1 METVKVDIQKL
12 QLLNDR
18 IAQTLEALNLLRM
31 SVHGIQ
37 HTQAIS
43 PWGYGVGALPYSV
56 QPGFS
61 ASPYVPYPT
70 TSFGYP
76 QYASPFASSFVPGI
90 QHTQTQT
97 PQWGY
102 PQAQQW
108 GYPQTQWGAQTQLG
122 YPQTQVGYPQTQVGF
137 PQTQLATPFTSF
149 VPGIQHT
156 PSTQPNWTAQTGW
169 NTPTGWTT
177 PWQSQLSNGISHSA
191 WEPTWQVR
199 PWTWP
204 QVW

>member
-43 PWGYGVGALPYSV
+43 PWGYGVGTLPYQV
-56 QPGFS
+56 QPGFG

-90 QHTQTQT
+90 QHTQTQ
-97 PQWGY
+97 
-102 PQAQQW
+102 QW
-108 GYPQTQWGAQTQLG
+108 GYPQTQWGYPQTQWG
-122 YPQTQVGYPQTQVGF
+122 YPQTQVGYPQTQLAN
-137 PQTQLATPFTSF
+137 QLANPFTSF

-156 PSTQPNWTAQTGW
+156 QSTQPTWTQQTGW

-177 PWQSQLSNGISHSA
+177 PWQTQMSNGISHSA
-191 WEPTWQVR
+191 WEPTWQMR
-199 PWTWP
+199 QWTWP
-204 QVW
+204 QMW